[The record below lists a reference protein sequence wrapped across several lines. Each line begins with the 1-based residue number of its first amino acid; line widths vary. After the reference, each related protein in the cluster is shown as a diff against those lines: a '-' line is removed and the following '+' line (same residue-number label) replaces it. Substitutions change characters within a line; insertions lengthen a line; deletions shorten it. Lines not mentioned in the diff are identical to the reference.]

1 MYYSLRS
8 SKTYFQNKHVK
19 LFLDS
24 QIGVQIINKMRT
36 TKSSIYNDIVKRI
49 WLFCLKNK
57 IWIPAAY
64 IPGAENVT
72 VDYE

>member
-1 MYYSLRS
+1 
-8 SKTYFQNKHVK
+8 
-19 LFLDS
+19 
-24 QIGVQIINKMRT
+24 MRT